1 MMTKR
6 TLPLTILLLCF
17 LSQLTFGQ
25 TNTGNRPKIA
35 YVLSGGGAKGMAH
48 VGVLKVLEEVGLEPD
63 FITGTSM
70 GSIMGGLYS
79 IGYSADEVAEIIET
93 VDWGTVLT
101 NEIPSDQV
109 LMRRKHEYQR
119 FLLTMPVYNGKP
131 ELPAGLIE
139 GQKLSELFSEL
150 SWRQAGV
157 DDFHEFPYPFTCIG
171 TDILQGKMVEIKTG
185 DLSSAMRASMAIP
198 SVFTA
203 VVRDSCHIL
212 VDGGVM
218 RNFPVQEAI
227 DMGADIIIGVYV
239 GFDSHM
245 KPEQLRS
252 LTSVITR
259 TSLLSGAMDV
269 QTQMPLVD
277 YLIMPDLEGFSPSSF
292 GDGVKIMDR
301 GEAAARTHIDVLRAL
316 ADSVNSLGQP
326 PQRIELPQ
334 NDSILIS
341 DIEVLAASP
350 SMTRFFIEKSGL
362 ESGTWI
368 NPEELNDGI
377 DKLFG
382 TLFFEKIEYY
392 FENMDEGKR
401 LVFRIKE
408 KAASSLGVALHY
420 DNGYGP
426 GIILNYTHLNSLV
439 EGSRLEITADIS
451 AHPQF
456 RGFYDIHVGK
466 KRNFIASVFVNA
478 QREKLPL
485 YNNDVDVGDYFH
497 SYLSGGASL
506 YQNLGTNN
514 HVGAELYYRYSN
526 LRLTQNTKE
535 VLPEL
540 EYLDN
545 FIFRGPEL
553 AFIFQHNTFDNHL
566 YPTRG
571 SRVDIKYR
579 LAYNTHFI
587 SEFDFPDSLDLENK
601 ASEIMDPYWVFA
613 IDLENYLPFSKKVS
627 LNSGAGIGLSRNEKP
642 FTDNFYVGGY
652 RYNLRVKQVSF
663 VGLHNH
669 ELLHGN
675 YLSGK
680 LALQYEIIPKLYLS
694 ALGNIIFVSDDF
706 TTFLDDILSW
716 EKDTHYIGAGAGFSY
731 KTPIGPVSVY
741 LGSRT
746 DIWKPIWYTSIGFTF

>member
-1 MMTKR
+1 MTQR
-6 TLPLTILLLCF
+6 CF
-17 LSQLTFGQ
+17 SIFVLALFLVPCLIKAQ
-25 TNTGNRPKIA
+25 TGETKRPKIG

-79 IGYSADEVAEIIET
+79 IGYSADEIGEIIET

-119 FLLTMPVYNGKP
+119 FILTLPVYKGKP

-157 DDFHEFPYPFTCIG
+157 DDFSEFPYPFSCIG
-171 TDILQGKMVEIKTG
+171 TDILQGKKVEMNTG

-203 VVRDSCHIL
+203 VVRDSTHIL

-218 RNFPVQEAI
+218 RNFPVQEAL
-227 DMGADIIIGVYV
+227 DMGADIIIGIYV

-269 QTQMPLVD
+269 ESQTPLVD
-277 YLIMPDLEGFSPSSF
+277 YLIVPELEGLTPSSF
-292 GDGVKIMDR
+292 AAGVEIMNR
-301 GEAAARTHIDVLRAL
+301 GEAAARAQIDVLQAL
-316 ADSVNSLGQP
+316 ADSVNNLGIAP
-326 PQRIELPQ
+326 DRKELPD
-334 NDSILIS
+334 NDSIFIE

-350 SMTRFFIEKSGL
+350 AMTRFFLFKSGL
-362 ESGTWI
+362 EPGTWI
-368 NPEELNDGI
+368 KPDQLNESI

-392 FENMDEGKR
+392 FENMEEGKR

-408 KAASSLGVALHY
+408 KPSSSLGVALHY
-420 DNGYGP
+420 DNAFGP
-426 GIILNYTHLNSLV
+426 GVILNYTHLNSLV
-439 EGSRLEITADIS
+439 EGSRLGITADIS
-451 AHPQF
+451 GSPQF
-456 RGFYDIHVGK
+456 RGYYDIHVGK
-466 KRNFIASVFVNA
+466 KRNFIASAFFLA

-485 YNNDVDVGDYFH
+485 YENGVDVGDYFH
-497 SYLSGGASL
+497 SYVNGGVSL
-506 YQNLGTNN
+506 FQNLGTNN
-514 HVGAELYYRYSN
+514 HVGAELYYRYSSLKLSN
-526 LRLTQNTKE
+526 NIKE

-540 EYLDN
+540 QYLDN
-545 FIFRGPEL
+545 FIFKGPEL
-553 AFIFQHNTFDNHL
+553 ALILQHNSFDNHL

-571 SRVDIKYR
+571 TRFDVKYR
-579 LAYNTHFI
+579 LAYNTRFI
-587 SEFDFPDSLDLENK
+587 SNFAYPDSLDMDNQEV
-601 ASEIMDPYWVFA
+601 EVIDPYWVFTTG
-613 IDLENYLPFSKKVS
+613 LENYLPLSKKVS
-627 LNSGAGIGLSRNEKP
+627 INTGLGLGLSANEKP
-642 FTDNFYVGGY
+642 FPDNFYVGGY
-652 RYNLRVKQVSF
+652 RYNLREKQVPF
-663 VGLHNH
+663 VGLNNH

-680 LALQYEIIPKLYLS
+680 FAIQYQVIPNLFLS
-694 ALGNIIFVSDDF
+694 ALGNIVFVSDDF
-706 TTFLDDILSW
+706 ITFLDEIISW
-716 EKDTHYIGAGAGFSY
+716 EEGTHYVGAGAGFSY
-731 KTPIGPVSVY
+731 KTPVGPVSIY

-746 DIWKPIWYTSIGFTF
+746 DIWNPIWYTSIGFTF